1 MINLRNCFL
10 LIAGLYFS
18 LNATA
23 QGLTKKE
30 VKEQLKENQSFSNYK
45 DIYFIGGV
53 PLNTDID
60 RASSDVKYQISFKQM
75 LIKNTLFWDTYL
87 YLTYT
92 QKSFWQ
98 IFEESS
104 PFEEINFN
112 PSVGLGKAFFDKNNQ
127 LKGIGT
133 FALNHNSN
141 GQDGEESRSWNSVNL
156 SYATLL
162 DEKTTIKAE
171 GWFPFMYKEG
181 NPDILD
187 YLGLFKINID
197 REFIPDKLS
206 SELQLQKGLTWGWEG
221 ALRLRVYYNVFN
233 TTNQYLMMEWYMGYG
248 ENLLDYTQF
257 RNMVRIGYV
266 IKMNDLKILKGQTQ
280 VD

>member
-1 MINLRNCFL
+1 MVNLRICFL
-10 LIAGLYFS
+10 LLIGFCFS
-18 LNATA
+18 LNTAA
-23 QGLTKKE
+23 QGLTKEE
-30 VKEQLKENQSFSNYK
+30 VEEHLNETPSFSNYK

-53 PLNTDID
+53 PLNMDINK
-60 RASSDVKYQISFKQM
+60 ASADVKYQISFKQM
-75 LIKNTLFWDTYL
+75 LFNKTFFWDTYL
-87 YLTYT
+87 YFTYT

-112 PSVGLGKAFFDKNNQ
+112 PSFGLGKAFYKNNQ

-133 FALNHNSN
+133 LAFNHNSN
-141 GQDGEESRSWNSVNL
+141 GRDGEESRSWNSINL

-162 DEKTTIKAE
+162 DEKTIIKAE
-171 GWFPFMYKEG
+171 AWVPFMYKEG

-197 REFIPDKLS
+197 REFIPNKLS
-206 SELQLQKGLTWGWEG
+206 SELQFQKGLTWGWEG
-221 ALRLRVYYNVFN
+221 ALRLRVYYNLFDA
-233 TTNQYLMMEWYMGYG
+233 TNQYLMMEWYMGYG
-248 ENLLDYTQF
+248 ENLLDYDQF

-266 IKMNDLKILKGQTQ
+266 IKMNDLKVLKGKTQ